1 MSSATNWALA
11 VAAFAIGGALGYT
24 QWLAPK
30 VAAEPPQAATA
41 AAARP
46 AGLRTPPVLT
56 VAADSRGHFLV
67 HPTVDNY
74 RIKMMV
80 DTGASIVALK
90 AEDAEALGLK
100 PGGQSSRMLLSTA
113 NGSVS
118 GYRTTIREMR
128 LGEIVVRNVDAVVLP
143 RGALG
148 ISLLG
153 NSFLGKLNGY
163 EVQTGRLL
171 LRG

>member
-11 VAAFAIGGALGYT
+11 VAAAVTGGAVGYT

-30 VAAEPPQAATA
+30 VIADPPQASIA
-41 AAARP
+41 ASAAP
-46 AGLRTPPVLT
+46 AAPRTPPTLT
-56 VAADSRGHFLV
+56 VAADSRGHYLV
-67 HPTVDNY
+67 HPTIDNY
-74 RIKMMV
+74 RVRMMV

-90 AEDAEALGLK
+90 AEDAAALGLK
-100 PGGQSSRMLLSTA
+100 AGSQAQRMPLSTA
-113 NGSVS
+113 NGVVM
-118 GYRTTIREMR
+118 GYRTTIREIR
-128 LGEIVVRNVDAVVLP
+128 LGEITVRNVDAVVLP
-143 RGALG
+143 PGALG

-163 EVQTGRLL
+163 QVQTGRMI